1 MPPHMHRDHEHPA
14 VSSSSSSSFVLVL
27 ESWRKIAK
35 EDDVDG
41 SWKASTFLQRAS
53 AP

>member
-1 MPPHMHRDHEHPA
+1 MPPHMHCDHERPA

-27 ESWRKIAK
+27 ESWRKIGE

-41 SWKASTFLQRAS
+41 SWRASTFLQRAS
-53 AP
+53 GP